1 MPILCAFACA
11 ALLVGCTAGDIR
23 VNFQVADPRSLSV
36 VAMAV
41 GTQGAAEGAGAID
54 LMPYTAPNGFQ
65 VAIAHAG
72 ELSKSP
78 LFFKSAA

>member
-1 MPILCAFACA
+1 MHALFV

-36 VAMAV
+36 IAKAV
-41 GTQGAAEGAGAID
+41 GVQTAAEEAEVID
-54 LMPYTAPNGFQ
+54 LVPYVAPNGFE

-72 ELSKSP
+72 ENLKP
-78 LFFKSAA
+78 IYLVY